1 MRTTEMV
8 IGKGQRK
15 LILQVST
22 FLGEG
27 VDFAPQAPGML
38 ANRQVVSFHAVRVNR
53 LADGRGFQEA
63 VELVFQSIDQTR
75 CHLDPPTALALFD
88 DHRVTQCGRWTL
100 ARSRPPPARAST
112 GWGIPLAVHVQQSVG
127 IVRQVIPGC
136 ERDRTPSKS
145 RHRHS
150 PPPTFPA
157 GSDVFPSC
165 PRRSTTHPTGIRS
178 DANDARSSPT
188 RLDRGD
194 RRGATSD
201 RPYPCR
207 TPSGGP
213 SRESRPLPPSG
224 TPPSGTLLP
233 AFECQ
238 RMPCPPDWKTNGRTL
253 DIANGVPHHAT
264 PPTRAAR
271 RSPTD
276 HTTDNAD
283 SDSRTWTNT

>member
-1 MRTTEMV
+1 MV

-75 CHLDPPTALALFD
+75 CHLDHPTALALFD

-127 IVRQVIPGC
+127 IVRQVIAGE
-136 ERDRTPSKS
+136 ERDVLIEPVFQGFYELPGVTPG
-145 RHRHS
+145 
-150 PPPTFPA
+150 PLPNP
-157 GSDVFPSC
+157 
-165 PRRSTTHPTGIRS
+165 PRRDQFVNGIERRPNPGIAIAPANFSSRVRCFSFLSTKVH
-178 DANDARSSPT
+178 NSSNWHSV
-188 RLDRGD
+188 R
-194 RRGATSD
+194 
-201 RPYPCR
+201 C
-207 TPSGGP
+207 
-213 SRESRPLPPSG
+213 
-224 TPPSGTLLP
+224 
-233 AFECQ
+233 
-238 RMPCPPDWKTNGRTL
+238 K
-253 DIANGVPHHAT
+253 
-264 PPTRAAR
+264 
-271 RSPTD
+271 
-276 HTTDNAD
+276 
-283 SDSRTWTNT
+283 